1 MSDWSMKNRGV
12 YGKTLGEVF
21 RLEQA
26 PTFTSRTLRNVE
38 IGVTHITCNI
48 ENNGMTSPLPTD
60 DAYLVTV
67 QLVPCESHE
76 LWIDGKPRKT
86 GPLVPG
92 SVSIYDLRQTPI
104 VNSIST
110 FENLHFYL
118 PRSAL
123 LAVAQGKRPRQ
134 PNEIDFEPGVGVVD
148 PVLHQL
154 ARSLLPS
161 FGRPERTV
169 SLFVDHVTTAVA
181 AYVADRYI
189 SGDADLDESV
199 PLSDWQLRRAQEMLS
214 NAEEEPSIAALALE
228 CGVDSGAFSKSF
240 AASTGALPHVWRRDL
255 KVERAKGMLSQSDGP
270 LEDVVKAAGFGDNSE
285 LQREFLETVGITPE
299 GWRHRA

>member
-1 MSDWSMKNRGV
+1 MKNRGV
-12 YGKTLGEVF
+12 YGKTLGEAF

-67 QLVPCESHE
+67 QLVACAAHD

-92 SVSIYDLRQTPI
+92 SVSIYDLRQTPV
-104 VNSIST
+104 VNSVST
-110 FENLHFYL
+110 FENVHFYL

-123 LAVAQGKRPRQ
+123 RAVAQGKRPRQ
-134 PNEIDFEPGVGVVD
+134 PNEIDFEPGIGVVD

-154 ARSLLPS
+154 TRSLLPS
-161 FGRPERTV
+161 FGRPERAV

-181 AYVADRYI
+181 AYVAERYI
-189 SGDADLDESV
+189 SNDAAADEITA
-199 PLSDWQLRRAQEMLS
+199 LSGWQLRRAQEMLS
-214 NAEEEPSIAALALE
+214 STGEEPSISALASA
-228 CGVDSGAFSKSF
+228 CGVDSGMFSKAF
-240 AASTGALPHVWRRDL
+240 EASTGNLPHEWRRDL
-255 KVERAKGMLSQSDGP
+255 QIERAKGIN
-270 LEDVVKAAGFGDNSE
+270 EGD
-285 LQREFLETVGITPE
+285 LQREFLEAVGISPE
-299 GWRHRA
+299 GWRYRA

>member
-1 MSDWSMKNRGV
+1 MKNRGV
-12 YGKTLGEVF
+12 YGKTLGEAF
-21 RLEQA
+21 RLEDA

-67 QLVPCESHE
+67 QLVPCASHD

-92 SVSIYDLRQTPI
+92 SVSIYDLRQTPV

-123 LAVAQGKRPRQ
+123 RAVAQGRRARQ
-134 PNEIDFEPGVGVVD
+134 PNEIDFEPGIGVVD

-161 FGRPERTV
+161 FEQPERTV
-169 SLFVDHVTTAVA
+169 SLFVDHVTTAAA
-181 AYVADRYI
+181 AYVAERYI
-189 SGDADLDESV
+189 SGDV
-199 PLSDWQLRRAQEMLS
+199 PIEEPVALSAWQLSRAQEMLS
-214 NAEEEPSIAALALE
+214 STGDEPSISDLAPECDVASGTFAKAFEAAT
-228 CGVDSGAFSKSF
+228 GV
-240 AASTGALPHVWRRDL
+240 LPHEWRRDL
-255 KVERAKGMLSQSDGP
+255 QVDRAKDLLVQSEAPMADI
-270 LEDVVKAAGFGDNSE
+270 ARATGFMDE
-285 LQREFLETVGITPE
+285 VDLQRQFLETVGISPK
-299 GWRHRA
+299 GWRYRA